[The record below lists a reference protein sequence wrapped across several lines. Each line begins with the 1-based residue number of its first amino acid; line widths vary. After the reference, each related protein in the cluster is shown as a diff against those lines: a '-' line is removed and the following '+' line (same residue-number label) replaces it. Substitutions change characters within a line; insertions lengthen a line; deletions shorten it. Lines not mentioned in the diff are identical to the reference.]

1 MRTLLSALLL
11 VTCVLTG
18 QAAQAD
24 SIHFVIPAGAGGGL
38 DGTARAVGNDMRELG
53 LIDNASFENITG
65 GGGARAMSN
74 FIQNA
79 RRHQGSLLVNSTPM
93 VIRTLQGMFPQTYH
107 DLIPVAGVIA
117 NYGAFIVRADSDLQ
131 GWHDVVAALRENPR
145 ALNVGGGSVRGS
157 MDHVVLAMAVE
168 AADIDP
174 RAVRYVPYDAG
185 GNAMLALLGGE
196 VGLLSTGLGESMS
209 YIESGDVRVLAI
221 TAPEPHPDFADIPT
235 LKALGYDM
243 SFANWRGFFAPP
255 GLPEAEVTA
264 HRARFRT
271 LVASE
276 PWQRTLSRY
285 GWTSLYL
292 EGDDFLDYLA
302 EQEAQLATVMQ
313 NLGFLR

>member
-1 MRTLLSALLL
+1 MRTRLGALLL
-11 VTCVLTG
+11 AVCALTVP
-18 QAAQAD
+18 AAQAD

-38 DGTARAVGNDMRELG
+38 DGTARAVGNDLRELG

-93 VIRTLQGMFPQTYH
+93 VIRTLQGMFPHSYH

-117 NYGAFIVRADSDLQ
+117 NYGAFIVRADSPLQ
-131 GWHDVVAALRENPR
+131 AWDDVVAALRDNPR
-145 ALNVGGGSVRGS
+145 AINVGGGSVRGS
-157 MDHVVLAMAVE
+157 MDHVVLAMALE
-168 AADIDP
+168 AAEIDP
-174 RAVRYVPYDAG
+174 RAVRYVPYDGG
-185 GNAMLALLGGE
+185 GNAMLSLLGGE
-196 VGLLSTGLGESMS
+196 VGLLSTGLGESMN

-221 TAPEPHPDFADIPT
+221 TAQDPHPDFPT

-243 SFANWRGFFAPP
+243 SFANWRGFFAAP
-255 GLPEAEVTA
+255 GLPEAQVA
-264 HRARFRT
+264 MHRERFRT

-292 EGDDFLDYLA
+292 EGDDFVDYLA
-302 EQEAQLATVMQ
+302 EQEAQLAAVMQ